1 VLIDARLP
9 DERSG
14 GVQQWVIGLASGLAK
29 LNGTD
34 EYRFLMNE
42 GQEGWLAPY
51 LTGPCRVYV
60 ERPSAPAAANADAI
74 SAAVPAA
81 RKPLGPVQGIR
92 RALGTRF
99 PILRRIK
106 RRFRPPKP
114 APHLTPFD
122 RIAARAHAD
131 VVHFPVQ
138 TAAPTSVPS
147 IYQPWDLQHLHL
159 PEFFTDAQLAG
170 RGRRYVAY
178 SAQAALVVVATKWV
192 QQDVSTQF
200 HIPLDRIA
208 VVNPGPATDVYV
220 PPTATDEARFTEQLG
235 LQDRYVF
242 YPAQPWGHKN
252 HERLFEALRLLRDRG
267 IVVPLVCSG
276 YHNDGYPR
284 VVASAR
290 DHGLEAQV
298 RFLGFVGS
306 TEIQVLYRRATALIF
321 PSLYEGWGLPI
332 LEAFSAG
339 LPVACSNVTSLPELV
354 GDAALVF
361 DPLDASAIAAA
372 VERLWTDDQLRV
384 TLIERGRARGAQ
396 FDWDRTARLMR
407 AYYRSVAS
415 RRLSPEDRALIEA
428 DPLV

>member
-1 VLIDARLP
+1 MRPTRVLIDARLP

-14 GVQQWVIGLASGLAK
+14 GVQQWVIGLASGLGK
-29 LNGTD
+29 LIGAD
-34 EYRFLMNE
+34 EYRFLMND
-42 GQEGWLAPY
+42 GQEAWLAPY

-60 ERPSAPAAANADAI
+60 DRLAAPMTAAAPAE
-74 SAAVPAA
+74 
-81 RKPLGPVQGIR
+81 RKASGRVRRVR
-92 RALGTRF
+92 RALGSWF
-99 PILRRIK
+99 PVLRRI
-106 RRFRPPKP
+106 RRRLVPRKP
-114 APHLTPFD
+114 DRQLTAFD
-122 RIAARAHAD
+122 RIAARARAD

-138 TAAPTSVPS
+138 TAASTSVPS

-170 RGRRYVAY
+170 REQRYRAF

-192 QQDVSTQF
+192 QADVSTQF
-200 HIPLDRIA
+200 GIPIERIA

-220 PPTATDEARFTEQLG
+220 PPSAADAASITERLG
-235 LQDRYVF
+235 LQHRYVF

-252 HERLFEALRLLRDRG
+252 HERLFDALVLLRDRG

-276 YHNDGYPR
+276 YHNDRYPHVLGY
-284 VVASAR
+284 AR
-290 DHGLEAQV
+290 DLGLERQV
-298 RFLGFVGS
+298 RFVGFVS
-306 TEIQVLYRRATALIF
+306 PTEIQVLYRRATALLF

-354 GDAALVF
+354 GDAAIVF
-361 DPLDASAIAAA
+361 DPLDTSAIASA
-372 VERLWTDDQLRV
+372 VERLWTDERLRAELV
-384 TLIERGRARGAQ
+384 ERGRLRVAQ

-407 AYYRSVAS
+407 AHYRRVAG
-415 RRLSPEDRALIEA
+415 RKLDAEDRALIAA